1 MFIYKSVKGGCSP
14 PSKRPSEDESSGIER
29 TPQKTMRLV
38 LFRTKGA
45 IAKAPLRVGAMH
57 PSGGVVDISAAAL
70 DSGLAPLSSMR
81 VFLEM
86 GPAGTALAKSTLANP
101 AYLRSMEHI
110 ELRAPIYDRCV
121 GCAQCPSSRLSS
133 RLSSHPHPP
142 HPTPHPAAR
151 RSSAW
156 A

>member
-1 MFIYKSVKGGCSP
+1 
-14 PSKRPSEDESSGIER
+14 
-29 TPQKTMRLV
+29 MRLV

-45 IAKAPLRVGAMH
+45 LPKAPLRVGAMH
-57 PSGGVVDISAAAL
+57 PGGGVVDISAAAL
-70 DSGLAPLSSMR
+70 DAGLAPLSSMR

-121 GCAQCPSSRLSS
+121 AQCVFSPTPAFPPT
-133 RLSSHPHPP
+133 HPHALTRHLFPSAPPQPPPP
-142 HPTPHPAAR
+142 HTAR
-151 RSSAW
+151 R
-156 A
+156 